1 LVDGKALSKK
11 SEHQLDTVEH
21 RTIDNDGPGRMDVI
35 LSQSGQKA

>member
-1 LVDGKALSKK
+1 MPILSYM
-11 SEHQLDTVEH
+11 SSIDRILPVEH